1 VSRRARAIAFL
12 VAALI
17 CALLA
22 ATVAGRYRSRLDA
35 RYGPLRPVVVATS
48 ELAAGEPIGS
58 DRAATALAVR
68 RVPQRFV
75 PPGALARPTD
85 ALGRA
90 PGAPIPAGSY
100 LLGAQLI
107 VPRPK
112 EPPAQGVGS
121 GLRPVQVA
129 VAGAE
134 ALTIDG
140 GAPEGRPVDVVV
152 SRQAGLG
159 RSASAHIA
167 ASAVKLLALS
177 APAAPGESWNATLA
191 VTEQQALSLIA
202 AQSAGREIRLLPRA
216 RPG

>member
-22 ATVAGRYRSRLDA
+22 ATVAGRYRSRLEA

-48 ELAAGEPIGS
+48 ELAAGEPLGESRIGS
-58 DRAATALAVR
+58 ALTVR
-68 RVPQRFV
+68 RVPASFI
-75 PPGALARPTD
+75 PPGALVHPAD

-90 PGAPIPAGSY
+90 PGATVPAGSY
-100 LLGAQLI
+100 VLGVQLA
-107 VPRPK
+107 VPRTK
-112 EPPAQGVGS
+112 APPSPGVGA

-134 ALTIDG
+134 ALTVG
-140 GAPEGRPVDVVV
+140 GDPPEGRPVDVVV

-159 RSASAHIA
+159 RSATAHIA
-167 ASAVKLLALS
+167 ASGIKLLALA
-177 APAAPGESWNATLA
+177 APAGPGEPWNATLA

-216 RPG
+216 